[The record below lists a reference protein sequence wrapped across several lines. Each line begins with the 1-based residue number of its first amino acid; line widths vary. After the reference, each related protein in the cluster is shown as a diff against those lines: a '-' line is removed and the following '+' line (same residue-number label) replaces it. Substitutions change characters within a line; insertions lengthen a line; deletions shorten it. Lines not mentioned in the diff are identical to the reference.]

1 MSAGSLQTDARRLV
15 KTTTPGIFKRGDR
28 YVAVYRDDDGRQCKK
43 SCATLAEAR
52 TFKSTVT
59 ADKARGEFVVQ
70 SRVTVADYF
79 DDWLPAY
86 TGRTSRGIREQT
98 KHQYGEQMRLH
109 VLPTLG
115 RRRLADLGPR
125 DVKRLAADL
134 RASGSPRTASGSR
147 SHRCGRCSR
156 TRSRTRSSGGTRRLA
171 SALRSRATRRPTVVR
186 RR

>member
-86 TGRTSRGIREQT
+86 TGRTSPRAGVAWASFHTLRHSCATMLFRAGKNPKQVQAWLGHHAASFTMDAYVHLLPDDVGEAPHEFDLLSPASDEANGIGPDLEDSLAR
-98 KHQYGEQMRLH
+98 H
-109 VLPTLG
+109 VL
-115 RRRLADLGPR
+115 
-125 DVKRLAADL
+125 
-134 RASGSPRTASGSR
+134 
-147 SHRCGRCSR
+147 
-156 TRSRTRSSGGTRRLA
+156 
-171 SALRSRATRRPTVVR
+171 
-186 RR
+186 